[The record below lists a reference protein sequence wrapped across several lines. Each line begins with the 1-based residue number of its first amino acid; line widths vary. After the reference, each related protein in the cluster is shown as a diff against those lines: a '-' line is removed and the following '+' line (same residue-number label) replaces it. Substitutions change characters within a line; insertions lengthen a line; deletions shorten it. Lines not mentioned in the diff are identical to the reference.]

1 MSIISIFLFQLSF
14 SQQANS
20 GLENNIGKLENQSLD
35 KEVPPLTFQKIP
47 DRINQ
52 KNELKGF
59 DPSKSTYQKNI
70 IDERRFRSDSIQLTH
85 LNNST
90 PLSFGGMMIQSIG
103 VGYGILALHKN
114 SLQKLNIST
123 KNEIIEDHP
132 HFQTHI
138 DNYLQFSPAAAVV
151 ALNMAGVRGL
161 HPFKDELAIYGISN
175 LLLFGLITGTKQF
188 SHELRPDGSGYHSFP
203 SGHTAT
209 AFAAAEWLRIEYRQ
223 TSPWIGVAGYAAA
236 STVGVL
242 RVYNNRHWVSDVIAG
257 AAIGYLSTR
266 ITYAV
271 LPWIKKHF

>member
-1 MSIISIFLFQLSF
+1 MKGGLLLSIISIFLFQLSF

-138 DNYLQFSPAAAVV
+138 DKLFTFSPAAAVV

-161 HPFKDELAIYGISN
+161 HPFKDELAIMAFESFCFWSDYGYKAILSRTAAGRFRLSFIS
-175 LLLFGLITGTKQF
+175 LRTHSDGLCCCGM
-188 SHELRPDGSGYHSFP
+188 
-203 SGHTAT
+203 
-209 AFAAAEWLRIEYRQ
+209 AA
-223 TSPWIGVAGYAAA
+223 
-236 STVGVL
+236 
-242 RVYNNRHWVSDVIAG
+242 H
-257 AAIGYLSTR
+257 
-266 ITYAV
+266 
-271 LPWIKKHF
+271 